1 MGAQCLLG
9 INGLEYPHWPI
20 QQIADL
26 AVALKASFVELGV
39 GRITREGVDVVL
51 REFEARHLT
60 VEVNSPS
67 SEIEAGMA
75 TALRLGSPYV
85 IVLDDAIERADWSR
99 AQSIEGFRRTMVE
112 LLEKPGSEKIQVALE
127 NGGFRIT
134 RDPKDVLAIVRAVN
148 HPRFGVNYD
157 PDNYYNAGFEGFP
170 YAYELVRAHIVHMHA
185 KDSAWYIPEVHGEGK
200 RVLHRASGNVICVR
214 LGTGAVN
221 WAGLAERL
229 KRDGYRGPI
238 SLEPHNLPH
247 EMAPG
252 MEADAAFLRKVG
264 LVA

>member
-1 MGAQCLLG
+1 
-9 INGLEYPHWPI
+9 
-20 QQIADL
+20 
-26 AVALKASFVELGV
+26 
-39 GRITREGVDVVL
+39 
-51 REFEARHLT
+51 
-60 VEVNSPS
+60 
-67 SEIEAGMA
+67 
-75 TALRLGSPYV
+75 
-85 IVLDDAIERADWSR
+85 
-99 AQSIEGFRRTMVE
+99 
-112 LLEKPGSEKIQVALE
+112 
-127 NGGFRIT
+127 
-134 RDPKDVLAIVRAVN
+134 
-148 HPRFGVNYD
+148 
-157 PDNYYNAGFEGFP
+157 
-170 YAYELVRAHIVHMHA
+170 
-185 KDSAWYIPEVHGEGK
+185 VHGEGK

>member
-1 MGAQCLLG
+1 MDARSPLG

-20 QQIADL
+20 QKIADL

-39 GRITREGVDVVL
+39 GRIVKEGVDAVL
-51 REFEARHLT
+51 REFQARSLT

-75 TALRLGSPYV
+75 TAQRVGSPYV
-85 IVLDDAIERADWSR
+85 IVLDDAIERPDWSR

-112 LLEKPGSEKIQVALE
+112 LLEKPGFEGIRVALE

-157 PDNYYNAGFEGFP
+157 PDNCYNAGFEGFP
-170 YAYELVRAHIVHMHA
+170 YAYELVRAHIFHMHA

-221 WAGLAERL
+221 WAGIAERL
-229 KRDGYRGPI
+229 RRDGYHGPI
-238 SLEPHNLPH
+238 SLEPHNLPQ

-252 MEADAAFLRKVG
+252 MEADAAFLRRVG

>member
-1 MGAQCLLG
+1 MDAQCPLG

-20 QQIADL
+20 QKIADL

-39 GRITREGVDVVL
+39 GRIVREGVEVVL
-51 REFEARHLT
+51 REFQPRHLT

-67 SEIEAGMA
+67 SEIEVGMA
-75 TALRLGSPYV
+75 TAQRVGSPYV
-85 IVLDDAIERADWSR
+85 IVLDDAIERSDWSR
-99 AQSIEGFRRTMVE
+99 AKSIEGFRRTMVE
-112 LLEKPGSEKIQVALE
+112 LLEKPDSDGIQVALE

-134 RDPKDVLAIVRAVN
+134 RDPEDVLTIVRAIN

-170 YAYELVRAHIVHMHA
+170 YAYELVRGHIFHMHA
-185 KDSAWYIPEVHGEGK
+185 KNSARYIPRVHGEDR
-200 RVLHRASGNVICVR
+200 RVLHRAAGNVICVP

-229 KRDGYRGPI
+229 QRDGYRGPI
-238 SLEPHNLPH
+238 SLEPHNLPD

-252 MEADAAFLRKVG
+252 MEADAAFLRRVG